1 VTEIGAATAI
11 AAHIADGFLA
21 EHPVGM
27 QTIDDAA
34 RALAAGTTTSTQ
46 LVEEALS
53 RVLDP
58 SGEGG
63 RAFVAVQAEAAR
75 AAAGAMDSL
84 RRANR
89 APSPYAGIPI
99 SIKDLFDQ
107 AGVTTTAGS
116 IARKDATPATTTAT
130 AIARLERAGFVVLGR
145 TNMVEFAFS
154 GTGLNPHY
162 DTPRSPYDRATGR
175 VPGGSSS
182 GAAVAVADGMGFGAI
197 GSDTGGSCRV
207 PAALCGITGYKPTAS
222 RVPLTGAFP
231 LSTTLDSIGPLAPSV
246 ACCATLDAVMAGAED
261 ATPPVAA
268 PLEGLRLGLPSATYL
283 FDGLSQPVIAA
294 FDIALRRLEAAGAK
308 LIDIAL
314 PEIAEIPAANAT
326 GGFAA
331 AESWA
336 LHRELIG
343 RARDRYDPLILA
355 RIERG
360 ASMTAADFITLM
372 AERARI
378 IAAIAPRTAHFDAII
393 APTCPLTPP
402 AIAELAAADDF
413 NRINMLLLRNTAVGN
428 FLDRCSISLP
438 CQAEGE
444 APVGLMLTG
453 EHGGDTR
460 LLAVARAVEGVLRA
474 K

>member
-1 VTEIGAATAI
+1 
-11 AAHIADGFLA
+11 
-21 EHPVGM
+21 M
-27 QTIDDAA
+27 MTIEDAA
-34 RALAAGTTTSTQ
+34 RALAAGETGSAQ
-46 LVEEALS
+46 LVEEALF
-53 RVLDP
+53 RIADP
-58 SGEGG
+58 GGEGS
-63 RAFVAVQAEAAR
+63 RAFVAVQAEEAR
-75 AAAGAMDSL
+75 AAARAMDLL
-84 RRANR
+84 RGAGR

-107 AGVTTTAGS
+107 AGVVTAAGS
-116 IARKDATPATTTAT
+116 LARRNEAPATATAP

-154 GTGLNPHY
+154 GTGLNPHHG
-162 DTPRSPYDRATGR
+162 TPRSPYDRATGR

-207 PAALCGITGYKPTAS
+207 PAALCGITGFKPTAR
-222 RVPLTGAFP
+222 RVPTAGAFP
-231 LSTTLDSIGPLAPSV
+231 LSTTLDSIGPLAPSA
-246 ACCATLDAVMAGAED
+246 ACCAVLDAVMAGEEA
-261 ATPPVAA
+261 APPSPM

-283 FDGLSQPVIAA
+283 FDGLAPAVIAA

-308 LIDIAL
+308 LINVAL
-314 PEIAEIPAANAT
+314 PELAEIPAANAT

-331 AESWA
+331 SEAWA

-343 RARDRYDPLILA
+343 RSRELYDPMILA

-360 ASMTAADFITLM
+360 SSMTAAELIALM

-378 IAAIAPRTAHFDAII
+378 IAAIAPRTAPFDAIV

-402 AIAELAAADDF
+402 SIAELEAVEDF
-413 NRINMLLLRNTAVGN
+413 NRVNLLLLRNTAVGN

-438 CQAEGE
+438 CHAEGE

-453 EHGGDTR
+453 EHGGDRR
-460 LLAVARAVEGVLRA
+460 LLAVARAVEGALRA
-474 K
+474 G

>member
-1 VTEIGAATAI
+1 
-11 AAHIADGFLA
+11 
-21 EHPVGM
+21 M
-27 QTIDDAA
+27 MTIEDAA
-34 RALAAGTTTSTQ
+34 RALAAGETGSEQ

-53 RVLDP
+53 RIADP
-58 SGEGG
+58 GGEGS
-63 RAFVAVQAEAAR
+63 RAFVAVQTEEAR
-75 AAAGAMDSL
+75 AAARAMDLL
-84 RRANR
+84 RGAGR

-107 AGVTTTAGS
+107 AGVVTAAGS
-116 IARKDATPATTTAT
+116 LARRNETPATATAP

-154 GTGLNPHY
+154 GTGLNPHHG
-162 DTPRSPYDRATGR
+162 TPRAPYDRSTGR

-207 PAALCGITGYKPTAS
+207 PAALCGITGFKPTAR
-222 RVPLTGAFP
+222 RVPTAGAFP
-231 LSTTLDSIGPLAPSV
+231 LSTTLDSIGPLAPSA
-246 ACCATLDAVMAGAED
+246 ACCAVLDAVMAGEEGA
-261 ATPPVAA
+261 APPSPM

-283 FDGLSQPVIAA
+283 FDGLAPAVIAA

-308 LIDIAL
+308 LIDVAL
-314 PEIAEIPAANAT
+314 PELAEIPAANAT

-331 AESWA
+331 SEAWA

-343 RARDRYDPLILA
+343 RSRELYDPMILA

-360 ASMTAADFITLM
+360 SSMTAAELIALM
-372 AERARI
+372 SERARI
-378 IAAIAPRTAHFDAII
+378 IAAIAPRTAPFDAIV

-402 AIAELAAADDF
+402 SIAELEAVEDF
-413 NRINMLLLRNTAVGN
+413 NRVNLLLLRNTAVGN

-438 CQAEGE
+438 CHAEGE

-453 EHGGDTR
+453 EHGGDRR
-460 LLAVARAVEGVLRA
+460 LLAVARAVEGALRA
-474 K
+474 G